1 MAEHGTKPNL
11 HRRAAKLARRNKYGQ
26 FSKKPSEPEVQGG

>member
-1 MAEHGTKPNL
+1 MAEHGTKSNL

-26 FSKKPSEPEVQGG
+26 FSKKPNEPEVQGR